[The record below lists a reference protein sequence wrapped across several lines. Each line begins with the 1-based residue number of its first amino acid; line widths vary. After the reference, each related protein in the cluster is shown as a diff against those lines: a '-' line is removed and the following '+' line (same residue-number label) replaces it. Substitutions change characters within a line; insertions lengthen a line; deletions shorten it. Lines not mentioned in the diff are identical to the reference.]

1 MQESHIRFA
10 DKYFETLNASLSAE
24 YAGFSIETARQ
35 QGWQLLQRDD
45 IQAYLDEKRAILTE
59 RTGITA
65 EKVLREVARIAFSDI
80 RDYYKE
86 DNNLIPISDLD
97 DDAAAALSS
106 VKSYEENIPGTDIVA
121 GTNKEIRLYNKL
133 DGLEKLAKH
142 LGLYDADNK
151 QKSNTIQ
158 IMNIDPLSDASTN
171 DSPTEDI
178 QS

>member
-35 QGWQLLQRDD
+35 QGWQILQREDV
-45 IQAYLDEKRAILTE
+45 QEYLDKKRVELSLK
-59 RTGITA
+59 TGITA

-86 DNNLIPISDLD
+86 DNNLIPITDLD

-106 VKSYEENIPGTDIVA
+106 VKSLEETIPGTSIVV
-121 GTNKEIRLYNKL
+121 GINKEIRLYNKL
-133 DGLEKLAKH
+133 DGLEKLARH
-142 LGLYDADNK
+142 LGLYEKDNDQSK
-151 QKSNTIQ
+151 PINKINFQPIIHTNSP
-158 IMNIDPLSDASTN
+158 PLSD
-171 DSPTEDI
+171 TEK
-178 QS
+178 